1 MSRPWL
7 APLAL
12 GVAALSLTLNLVL
25 LWQLRHPERWIGPA
39 IERVTGVGLGA
50 DGVLRYR
57 VSIPAGTPLA
67 LDIPVNERFTV
78 RADTVIPINTS
89 VRVPFDTP
97 LGNYSVN
104 VPIRANVPV
113 RTALPLQVRHTFRLR
128 TRTTREIGVPV
139 ELRVR

>member
-12 GVAALSLTLNLVL
+12 GVAAISLTLNLFL
-25 LWQLRHPERWIGPA
+25 LWQLQHPERWIGPV
-39 IERVTGVGLGA
+39 IERVTGVGLSA

-78 RADTVIPINTS
+78 QADTVLPINTQ
-89 VRVPFDTP
+89 VRVPQNTP
-97 LGNYSVN
+97 FGNHSVN
-104 VPIRANVPV
+104 VPIRANVPL
-113 RTALPLQVRHTFRLR
+113 RTAHPLHVQHTFRLR
-128 TRTTREIGVPV
+128 TRTTQEIGIPV
-139 ELRVR
+139 ELRVQ

>member
-25 LWQLRHPERWIGPA
+25 LWQLQHPERWIGPV

-67 LDIPVNERFTV
+67 LDIPVDERFAV
-78 RADTVIPINTS
+78 RADTVIPINTQ
-89 VRVPFDTP
+89 VRVPMNTP
-97 LGNYSVN
+97 FGTYSVN

-113 RTALPLQVRHTFRLR
+113 RTALPLHVRHTFRLR
-128 TRTTREIGVPV
+128 TRTTQEIGVPV